1 MRAKPVVFGP
11 GKMAASDRFSPGI
24 AEAPTWSQD
33 NEGWTT
39 CNFNRRPD
47 LRVAAH
53 ALGGAEMSGNAGFA
67 FDTAQVALQ
76 VAEALGETIK
86 LPEKLLGRETHL
98 KKNKDGRLV
107 MWLKQNA
114 NEEKPGVGWSAKKG
128 WWEKVFNV
136 RTEQKNDDLGFAE
149 YDNIVRQLVTPVNED
164 AGWVIRGNSGWQRF
178 STDKVKLYLNRV
190 AASKPDIDYILG
202 GAIHKAWRLVNVP
215 FMPEYPGDRQWNMDS
230 AQYRFKPAEVENP
243 LHPHWD
249 RILSHCGQ
257 DLDAAIRELEWAKRS
272 NIKCGADYLLNWV
285 ACLLR
290 EPFEPLPYLFLFGDQ
305 NSGKSILH
313 EAIALL
319 VTKGV
324 ASADR
329 ALSSSNDFNGELAN
343 CFLAYIEEKNLSK
356 EPQSTYNKIK
366 DWVTSPRLWIRK
378 MRTDSYSQANTLHFI
393 QCSNELESC
402 PILPGDT
409 RITVIHVPNLQP
421 GDEIP
426 KRILMSRLEEEAPH
440 FMRTLLDLSLP
451 QVEGRLRLPVIRTK
465 SKFRAEELNRSPL
478 EEFIRD
484 RCHNIPG
491 ASIPLSGGFGKRH
504 QRQLQS
510 PAGVG
515 QSVVERSG

>member
-1 MRAKPVVFGP
+1 
-11 GKMAASDRFSPGI
+11 MAAGDRFSPGI

-39 CNFNRRPD
+39 CYFNRRPD

-114 NEEKPGVGWSAKKG
+114 NEEKPGVGWSAKKGG

-215 FMPEYPGDRQWNMDS
+215 FMSEYPGDRQWNMDS

-285 ACLLR
+285 ACLLQV
-290 EPFEPLPYLFLFGDQ
+290 LA
-305 NSGKSILH
+305 KSCL
-313 EAIALL
+313 
-319 VTKGV
+319 
-324 ASADR
+324 
-329 ALSSSNDFNGELAN
+329 ALSPLKRNDHDCNV
-343 CFLAYIEEKNLSK
+343 LS
-356 EPQSTYNKIK
+356 
-366 DWVTSPRLWIRK
+366 
-378 MRTDSYSQANTLHFI
+378 
-393 QCSNELESC
+393 
-402 PILPGDT
+402 
-409 RITVIHVPNLQP
+409 
-421 GDEIP
+421 
-426 KRILMSRLEEEAPH
+426 
-440 FMRTLLDLSLP
+440 
-451 QVEGRLRLPVIRTK
+451 
-465 SKFRAEELNRSPL
+465 
-478 EEFIRD
+478 
-484 RCHNIPG
+484 
-491 ASIPLSGGFGKRH
+491 
-504 QRQLQS
+504 RQN
-510 PAGVG
+510 
-515 QSVVERSG
+515 